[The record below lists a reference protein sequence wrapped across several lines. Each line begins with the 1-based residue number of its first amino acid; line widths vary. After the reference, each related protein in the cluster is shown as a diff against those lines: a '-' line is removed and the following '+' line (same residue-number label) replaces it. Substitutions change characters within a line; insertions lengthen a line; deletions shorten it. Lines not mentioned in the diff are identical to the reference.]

1 MNQHHLPG
9 QAIPFDEETN
19 SAQALS
25 EKLLDALTPGLHVE
39 FDPEEAAKAG
49 AFIEDAL
56 SEEDATQSC
65 FDGGAFSI
73 DTKDT
78 GITGDITNE

>member
-1 MNQHHLPG
+1 MNQQHLPG
-9 QAIPFDEETN
+9 KALPFEDETN

-65 FDGGAFSI
+65 FDGGTSSI
-73 DTKDT
+73 DATDQE
-78 GITGDITNE
+78 ITGRHQ